1 MESFKPGDIAGHNVF
16 TGGYGLDMKNC
27 NIGGMTGLDTE
38 EFHTFGLLWDETGYT
53 FYVDGKEDGKITDF
67 ITKRPEFILISTEVK
82 GYRSNENHE
91 PLQEAYDSIGDTFL
105 VDHIR
110 VFDKI

>member
-1 MESFKPGDIAGHNVF
+1 MF

-53 FYVDGKEDGKITDF
+53 FYIDGKEVGKSDANPSDC
-67 ITKRPEFILISTEVK
+67 PEFILISTEVV
-82 GYRSNENHE
+82 GYRSAERRATDTAK
-91 PLQEAYDSIGDTFL
+91 EAVGDTFL
-105 VDHIR
+105 VDYVR
-110 VFDKI
+110 VFDLCEGE